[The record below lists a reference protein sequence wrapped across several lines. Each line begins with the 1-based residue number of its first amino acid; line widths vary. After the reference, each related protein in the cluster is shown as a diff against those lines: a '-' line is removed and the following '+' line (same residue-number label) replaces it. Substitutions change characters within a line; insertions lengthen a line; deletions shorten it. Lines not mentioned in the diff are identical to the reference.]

1 MLTRRWSSKAI
12 WMRSGCSSGSICW
25 VLLVSGR
32 FPFSKTIIP
41 DAKEH
46 FPTHSPRRDAHPSGG
61 LGLRRRMRDFNQ
73 IALYQNPVLV
83 LADLDSLE
91 DCAVNRVTALT
102 GRISLSPNLLVRIAV
117 LEVEAWILADRS
129 SIANW
134 LGIATTKVPQ
144 SVETL
149 IDPKRALVEL
159 AGRSRSRGLRES
171 IAPQS
176 VRGSSRTGPRYNGA
190 LGEFVIQHWNPEVA
204 RRNSPSLDRAIMRI
218 AELAAP

>member
-1 MLTRRWSSKAI
+1 M
-12 WMRSGCSSGSICW
+12 SITLA
-25 VLLVSGR
+25 VE
-32 FPFSKTIIP
+32 
-41 DAKEH
+41 DALSEVVAKRLI
-46 FPTHSPRRDAHPSGG
+46 SDYLPSAAVIETFGHQGIG
-61 LGLRRRMRDFNQ
+61 LLRRRMRDFNQ

-83 LADLDSLE
+83 LAELDSLE

-134 LGIATTKVPQ
+134 LGIATTIVPQ

-159 AGRSRSRGLRES
+159 AGRSRSRRLRES
-171 IAPQS
+171 IATQS

-204 RRNSPSLDRAIMRI
+204 RRNSPSLDRAITRI